1 MNFRRVQQ
9 DGLVWF
15 CWTLL
20 GEFPEL
26 EHRVWTRHGGVSQ
39 PPFDGLN
46 LSFSVGDT
54 ADRVSQNRA
63 VVRQA
68 MGVEE
73 LISVGQVHGAN
84 TLILTDKRKVASV
97 REVKGIDILITDLP
111 GVGLMIKQAD
121 CQAVAL
127 YDPEKRVIANIHCGW
142 RGNVQNVIG
151 QAVQQLQEVFGSRP
165 EAIRAGISPSLGPC
179 CAEFI
184 NYKQEIPKE
193 LWAYQVRPTFFD
205 LWRLSGDQLKNAGL
219 RPEHIQVAGVCSR
232 CQEKDF
238 FSYRR
243 DTVTGRNGTIL
254 VLRPTAGH

>member
-15 CWTLL
+15 RWTLL
-20 GEFPEL
+20 EEFPEL

-46 LSFSVGDT
+46 LSFSVGDVP
-54 ADRVSQNRA
+54 DQVSQNRRL
-63 VVRQA
+63 VRQA
-68 MGVEE
+68 MELEE
-73 LISVGQVHGAN
+73 LISVGQVHGKN
-84 TLILTDKRKVASV
+84 TLILSARNRVQTA
-97 REVKGIDILITDLP
+97 REVKGIDILITDIP
-111 GVGLMIKQAD
+111 GLGLLIKQAD

-127 YDPEKRVIANIHCGW
+127 YDPGKRVIANIHCGW

-184 NYKQEIPKE
+184 NFKKEIPQD
-193 LWAYQVRPTFFD
+193 LWSYQVRPTFFD
-205 LWRLSGDQLKNAGL
+205 LWRLSTDQLQHAGVRPENIQLAGL
-219 RPEHIQVAGVCSR
+219 CSR

-243 DTVTGRNGTIL
+243 DNVTGRNGTVIS
-254 VLRPTAGH
+254 LRPT

>member
-1 MNFRRVQQ
+1 M
-9 DGLVWF
+9 
-15 CWTLL
+15 
-20 GEFPEL
+20 
-26 EHRVWTRHGGVSQ
+26 
-39 PPFDGLN
+39 
-46 LSFSVGDT
+46 GDA

-68 MGVEE
+68 MEVEE

-84 TLILTDKRKVASV
+84 TLILTDKKKVASAG
-97 REVKGIDILITDLP
+97 EVKGIDILITDLP
-111 GVGLMIKQAD
+111 GVGLLIKQAD

-151 QAVQQLQEVFGSRP
+151 QAVRQLQEVFGSRP
-165 EAIRAGISPSLGPC
+165 EGIRAGISPSLGPC

-184 NYKQEIPKE
+184 NYKQEIPPE
-193 LWAYQVRPTFFD
+193 FWSYQVRPTYFD
-205 LWRLSGDQLKNAGL
+205 LWRLSCDQLKNAGL

-238 FSYRR
+238 FSFRR
-243 DTVTGRNGTIL
+243 DKVTGRNGT
-254 VLRPTAGH
+254 VLGVASQLIKEGRERLRMGLSPVPLPG